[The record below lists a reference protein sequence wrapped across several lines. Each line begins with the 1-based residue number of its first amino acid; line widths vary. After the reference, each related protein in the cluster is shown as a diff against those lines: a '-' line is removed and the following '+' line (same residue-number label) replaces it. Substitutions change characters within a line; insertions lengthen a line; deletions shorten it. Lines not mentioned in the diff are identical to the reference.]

1 MAEPM
6 LLGVCVWLSDKLGSD
21 VQTLRIVF
29 VIATIL
35 GIGTPILIYLILAI
49 IKPKYY

>member
-6 LLGVCVWLSDKLGSD
+6 VFGVCVWLSDRLGSD
-21 VQTLRIVF
+21 VRTLRWVF